1 MVGIVILNY
10 NNAEDTKNCIQSVI
24 KYNSYPFKMIIVDNG
39 STKKETITIIDSF
52 LEKNFSTAEYTKTLE
67 DETIPVNLKK
77 ITFVISKKNSG
88 YAQGNN
94 KGLNLFYQDPSIDN
108 IMILNND
115 ILFIEDIIPILIQ
128 KKNQLPNCGIISP
141 LLLKKDGINIDY
153 NCAREIPKRRYEFIK
168 HLFLEMPL
176 FNWDKRTFI
185 LKKYPKKLMDPFLP
199 IGLPQ
204 GSCMLID
211 KTIAMKIKMFD
222 PNTFLFCEENILE
235 AQLKKYGLS
244 SYLIPSIKC
253 IHLGGQ
259 TMKKTCLN
267 TFIIQCGHESMH
279 YYLKTYT
286 KYSTLYINFI
296 KYSSA
301 FALKIRIFKQKLN
314 NYFK

>member
-10 NNAEDTKNCIQSVI
+10 NNADDTQNCILSVV

-39 STKKETITIIDSF
+39 STKKGTVETIDSF
-52 LEKNFSTAEYTKTLE
+52 LRENFSTDYTRIQEGEIIT
-67 DETIPVNLKK
+67 TNLNKF
-77 ITFVISKKNSG
+77 TFLISKKNSG

-94 KGLNLFYQDPSIDN
+94 KGLNLFYQDKSIND

-115 ILFIEDIIPILIQ
+115 ILFIEDIIPTLIQ
-128 KKNQLPNCGIISP
+128 KKSQLSNCGIISP

-153 NCAREIPKRRYEFIK
+153 NCARKLPKRRNEIIK
-168 HLFLEMPL
+168 HLFLEIPL
-176 FNWDKRTFI
+176 FNLDEETFI
-185 LKKYPKKLMDPFLP
+185 LRKYPQKLNEPFLP
-199 IGLPQ
+199 IELPQ

-211 KTIAMKIKMFD
+211 KKVALKINMFD

-235 AQLKKYGLS
+235 AQLKEHNLI

-259 TMKKTCLN
+259 TMKKATLN
-267 TFIIQCGHESMH
+267 TFIIKCGHESMN

-301 FALKIRIFKQKLN
+301 FSLKLRIFKQKIKEI
-314 NYFK
+314 F

>member
-10 NNAEDTKNCIQSVI
+10 NNAEDTKNCILSVV

-39 STKKETITIIDSF
+39 STKEGTVETIDSF
-52 LEKNFSTAEYTKTLE
+52 LKENFSTSYTKIYEEEIATTDL
-67 DETIPVNLKK
+67 DKF
-77 ITFVISKKNSG
+77 TFIISKYNSG

-94 KGLNLFYQDPSIDN
+94 KGLSLLYQDNSIND

-115 ILFIEDIIPILIQ
+115 IIFIEDIIPTLIQ
-128 KKNQLPNCGIISP
+128 MKSQLPNCGIISP

-153 NCAREIPKRRYEFIK
+153 NCARELPKRRYEIIK
-168 HLFLEMPL
+168 HLLLEMPL
-176 FNWDKRTFI
+176 FNLDGKTFI
-185 LKKYPKKLMDPFLP
+185 LKKYPQKLNEPFLP
-199 IGLPQ
+199 IELPQ

-211 KTIAMKIKMFD
+211 KKVAIKIKMFD

-235 AQLKKYGLS
+235 AQLKRYNLH

-259 TMKKTCLN
+259 TMKKANFN
-267 TFIIQCGHESMH
+267 TFIIKCGHESMN

-286 KYSTLYINFI
+286 NYSSLYIDFI

-301 FALKIRIFKQKLN
+301 IALKLRILKQKIKRM
-314 NYFK
+314 F